1 MKFEYPQILI
11 FLILQIF
18 FWIIVLFYRKNNF
31 FFLPI
36 SSKKTESNLNANF
49 NNQNIKWRD
58 RFIIFG
64 ILFLGIA
71 SLGPQI
77 GTKFRQIERKGVDI
91 VIALDTSISMD
102 SEDVSPSRIKKA
114 KFELSQLINSLNGD
128 RVAIIVFAGS
138 SHLYLPLTSDYD
150 AALLFLNQINTQM
163 IPTKGTNLKSAFT
176 TALSAFSDEKNM
188 HKVLLL
194 VSDGE
199 DHEGEMI
206 DLSKKASKNGF
217 TINTVGVG
225 SNLGSLIP
233 IKNKK
238 NQSTTFKRDK
248 NGKLVTS
255 VLNIQ
260 NLRDIA
266 YAGNGD
272 FFWFDNNR
280 DTFEDILYKVNN
292 MEKKTISTHEYSEY
306 ENRYQLFALVALFLL
321 MIGFFMPT
329 RLKIIN

>member
-1 MKFEYPQILI
+1 MKFHYPQIFILI
-11 FLILQIF
+11 VLQIF
-18 FWIIVLFYRKNNF
+18 IWILALFYRKNKTIF
-31 FFLPI
+31 FPN
-36 SSKKTESNLNANF
+36 STKKTELNFKANF
-49 NNQNIKWRD
+49 NNQNIKWRN
-58 RFIIFG
+58 RSIIYG
-64 ILFLGIA
+64 ILFLGIS

-102 SEDVSPSRIKKA
+102 SEDVTPSRIKKA
-114 KFELSQLINSLNGD
+114 KFELSQLMNSLNGD

-163 IPTKGTNLKSAFT
+163 IPTKGTNLKSAFS
-176 TALSAFSDEKNM
+176 TALSAFSDQENM

-217 TINTVGVG
+217 IINTVGVG
-225 SNLGSLIP
+225 SSRGSLIP

-238 NQSTTFKRDK
+238 DQSTTFKRDK

-255 VLNIQ
+255 VLNIE
-260 NLRDIA
+260 NLKNIA
-266 YAGNGD
+266 YAGDGN

-280 DTFEDILYKVNN
+280 DTFEDILFKINN
-292 MEKKTISTHEYSEY
+292 MEKKIISTHEYSEY
-306 ENRYQLFALVALFLL
+306 ENRYQLFALISFSFLI
-321 MIGFFMPT
+321 IGLLMPT
-329 RLKIIN
+329 RLKINN

>member
-1 MKFEYPQILI
+1 MKFHYPQIFIFIGIQILI
-11 FLILQIF
+11 
-18 FWIIVLFYRKNNF
+18 WIIVLFYKKSKT
-31 FFLPI
+31 LL
-36 SSKKTESNLNANF
+36 SSKSTKMIKSNFEANF
-49 NNQNIKWRD
+49 NKQNIKWRN
-58 RFIIFG
+58 RFIIYG
-64 ILFLGIA
+64 ILCLGIA

-77 GTKFRQIERKGVDI
+77 GTKFSQIDRKGVDI

-114 KFELSQLINSLNGD
+114 KFELSQLINRLNGD

-163 IPTKGTNLKSAFT
+163 IPTRGTNLKSAFT

-238 NQSTTFKRDK
+238 DQSITFKRDK
-248 NGKLVTS
+248 NGRLVTS
-255 VLNIQ
+255 TLNTQ
-260 NLRDIA
+260 NLKDIA

-280 DTFEDILYKVNN
+280 DTFEDILLKINN

-306 ENRYQLFALVALFLL
+306 ENRYQLFALVSLLLL
-321 MIGFFMPT
+321 MIGLFIPT

>member
-1 MKFEYPQILI
+1 MKFHYPQIFILI
-11 FLILQIF
+11 VFQIF
-18 FWIIVLFYRKNNF
+18 IWILVLFYRKNKTIF
-31 FFLPI
+31 FPN
-36 SSKKTESNLNANF
+36 STKKTELNFKENV
-49 NNQNIKWRD
+49 NNQNIKWRN
-58 RFIIFG
+58 RLIIYG
-64 ILFLGIA
+64 ILFLGIS

-102 SEDVSPSRIKKA
+102 SEDVTPSRIKKA

-206 DLSKKASKNGF
+206 DLSEKASKNGF
-217 TINTVGVG
+217 IINTVGVG

-238 NQSTTFKRDK
+238 DQSITFKRDK
-248 NGKLVTS
+248 NGRLVTS
-255 VLNIQ
+255 TLNTQ
-260 NLRDIA
+260 NLKDIA

-280 DTFEDILYKVNN
+280 DTFEDILLKINN

-306 ENRYQLFALVALFLL
+306 ENRYQLFALVSLLLL
-321 MIGFFMPT
+321 MIGLFIPT

>member
-1 MKFEYPQILI
+1 MIFQYPQIFI
-11 FLILQIF
+11 FIILQIVI
-18 FWIIVLFYRKNNF
+18 WIFVLFYRKNRTLLYPNSTKKIELNF
-31 FFLPI
+31 
-36 SSKKTESNLNANF
+36 KANF
-49 NNQNIKWRD
+49 DNKNIKWRN
-58 RFIIFG
+58 RLIIYG

-163 IPTKGTNLKSAFT
+163 IPTKGTNLKSALS
-176 TALSAFSDEKNM
+176 TALTAFSDEQKM

-199 DHEGEMI
+199 DHEGDMI
-206 DLSKKASKNGF
+206 DLSKKAFKNGF
-217 TINTVGVG
+217 IINTVGVG
-225 SNLGSLIP
+225 SNRGSLIP

-238 NQSTTFKRDK
+238 NQSTTFKREK

-255 VLNIQ
+255 ILNIE
-260 NLRDIA
+260 NLKDIA

-280 DTFEDILYKVNN
+280 DTFKDILLKINN

-306 ENRYQLFALVALFLL
+306 ESRYQIFALISLLFL

-329 RLKIIN
+329 RLRIDK

>member
-1 MKFEYPQILI
+1 MKFHYPQIII

-18 FWIIVLFYRKNNF
+18 IWIFVLLNKKRKTLIF
-31 FFLPI
+31 PK
-36 SSKKTESNLNANF
+36 STKKIESNFKSNF
-49 NNQNIKWRD
+49 NNQNIKWRN
-58 RFIIFG
+58 RFIIYG
-64 ILFLGIA
+64 ILSLGIA

-102 SEDVSPSRIKKA
+102 SDDVSPSRIKKA
-114 KFELSQLINSLNGD
+114 KFELSKLINSLNGD

-176 TALSAFSDEKNM
+176 TALSTFSYEKNM

-199 DHEGEMI
+199 DHEGEII

-266 YAGNGD
+266 HAGNGD

-280 DTFEDILYKVNN
+280 DTFEDILLKINN
-292 MEKKTISTHEYSEY
+292 MEKKTISTHEYSDY
-306 ENRYQLFALVALFLL
+306 ENRYQLFALVSLLLL
-321 MIGFFMPT
+321 MIGLFMPT